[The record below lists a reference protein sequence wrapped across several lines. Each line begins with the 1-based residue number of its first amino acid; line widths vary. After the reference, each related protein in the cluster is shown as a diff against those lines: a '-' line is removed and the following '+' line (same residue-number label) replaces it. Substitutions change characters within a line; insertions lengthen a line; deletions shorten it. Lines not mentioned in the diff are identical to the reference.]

1 LVGNLELEPKSSRTG
16 KNPGRV
22 STARGG
28 VMGTFQLCLI
38 GTMAV
43 TLWSLTKI
51 VVAMIDLLAKLITM
65 AIGLV
70 IALMLLVMVVMHA
83 KPG

>member
-1 LVGNLELEPKSSRTG
+1 
-16 KNPGRV
+16 
-22 STARGG
+22 
-28 VMGTFQLCLI
+28 MGTFQLCLI
-38 GTMAV
+38 GAIVV

-51 VVAMIDLLAKLITM
+51 VVAIIDLLEKLITM

-70 IALMLLVMVVMHA
+70 IALVLLVAVVMHT

>member
-1 LVGNLELEPKSSRTG
+1 
-16 KNPGRV
+16 
-22 STARGG
+22 
-28 VMGTFQLCLI
+28 MGTFQLCLI
-38 GTMAV
+38 GAMAV

-51 VVAMIDLLAKLITM
+51 VVAIIDLLAKLITM

-70 IALMLLVMVVMHA
+70 IALMLLVVVVMHA